1 MALFAISDLHLPAR
15 EKPMDVF
22 GAHWEN
28 HFERIRED
36 WLRRVG
42 EEDVVLLP
50 GDLTWAMRLED
61 AMEDIARVGE
71 LPGRKIIL
79 RGNHDYW
86 WSAIGRVRRAL
97 PEGMYALQNDAM
109 ELDGVLYAGSRGWT
123 LPPYAQDADDQ
134 RIYARERLRLEMSL
148 KHARSLSPDAPLAV
162 MTHYPPLTEAARAFP
177 TFWRP
182 TARAPASTAICT
194 ARPSPGPFA
203 AKETALPTI
212 RPPATAS
219 ASSSCA
225 SPWMKNEPKTR
236 RRPALAFF
244 LGQIPV
250 NLTFPSYNNT
260 KSFNAGGVALVRNQR
275 ATYVQPENGSHQPR

>member
-61 AMEDIARVGE
+61 ALEDIARVGE

-123 LPPYAQDADDQ
+123 LPPYAQDADDAAHL
-134 RIYARERLRLEMSL
+134 RARAFAAGNVAQTRALPLAGRASGGHGPLSAAHRVLRWRFRPSGSLRRTRLRLRPP
-148 KHARSLSPDAPLAV
+148 ARRGPLRGLS
-162 MTHYPPLTEAARAFP
+162 
-177 TFWRP
+177 
-182 TARAPASTAICT
+182 
-194 ARPSPGPFA
+194 A
-203 AKETALPTI
+203 AKGTALHTI

-225 SPWMKNEPKTR
+225 SP
-236 RRPALAFF
+236 
-244 LGQIPV
+244 
-250 NLTFPSYNNT
+250 
-260 KSFNAGGVALVRNQR
+260 
-275 ATYVQPENGSHQPR
+275 